1 MEASKT
7 AGGLTIRRVPLG
19 DLHQDPANARA
30 HDARNLE
37 AIRASLS
44 RFGQAEPLVVQAGSG
59 RVIGGN
65 GRLEAMRSLGWTD
78 CDVVELELGETQAT
92 ALGIA
97 LNRTAELAAWD
108 DETLALLLSSL
119 KDEGELD
126 GVGFDDA
133 EIDALLAELDG
144 LDAGGNL
151 EDDVAPERP
160 EDPVSKLGDLWLLG
174 PHRVLCGDS
183 TDSTGVERLL
193 NGAKPRLMVTD
204 PPYGVE
210 YDPAWR
216 NEAGVSK
223 TKRIGKVQNDDRVD
237 WREAWALFPGDV
249 AYVWHAGKYAGAVGT
264 SLDACDY
271 EIRAQLIWSKSRF
284 ALSRGAYHW
293 MHEPMWYSVRRGAK
307 AHWIG
312 DRTQSTV
319 WNIASTDDGD
329 ETTHGT
335 QKPIECMARP
345 MRNHDAPEVYDP
357 FLGSGT
363 SLIAAEL
370 LKRTCYGL
378 ELDPGYV
385 DVIVRR
391 WEQRTGEQ
399 AMLEATGQT
408 FAETGDAR

>member
-1 MEASKT
+1 LEASKT
-7 AGGLTIRRVPLG
+7 AGGLTIRKVKLG

-37 AIRASLS
+37 AIRASLT

-97 LNRTAELAAWD
+97 LNRTAELATWD

-126 GVGFDDA
+126 GVGFDEA
-133 EIDALLAELDG
+133 EIDALLAGLGDLDVE
-144 LDAGGNL
+144 L
-151 EDDVAPERP
+151 EDDAAPERP
-160 EDPVSKLGDLWLLG
+160 ENPVSKLGDLWLLG
-174 PHRVLCGDS
+174 SHRVLCGDA
-183 TDSTGVERLL
+183 TDATAVQRVL

-204 PPYGVE
+204 APYGVE
-210 YDPAWR
+210 YDPSWR

-223 TKRIGKVQNDDRVD
+223 TKRTGKVQNDDRVD
-237 WREAWALFPGDV
+237 WREAWALFPGEV
-249 AYVWHAGKYAGAVGT
+249 GYFWHAGKYAGSVAT
-264 SLDACDY
+264 SLEACDF
-271 EIRAQLIWSKSRF
+271 EIRAQIIWSKSRF

-293 MHEPMWYSVRRGAK
+293 MHEPAYYCVRRGSK
-307 AHWIG
+307 SHWIG

-335 QKPIECMARP
+335 QKPLECMARP
-345 MRNHDAPEVYDP
+345 MRNHDAPEVYDG
-357 FLGSGT
+357 FLGSGS
-363 SLIAAEL
+363 SLIAAQL
-370 LKRTCYGL
+370 LGRACYGL

-399 AMLEATGQT
+399 AKHAETGAT